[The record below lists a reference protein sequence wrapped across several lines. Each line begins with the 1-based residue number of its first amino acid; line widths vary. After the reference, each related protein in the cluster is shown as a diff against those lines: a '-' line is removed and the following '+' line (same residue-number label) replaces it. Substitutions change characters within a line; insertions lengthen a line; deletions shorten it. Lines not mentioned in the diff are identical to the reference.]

1 MKITCGTVKRKIG
14 ANELTIKTLFKTVG
28 SRDIVMGREIRLNSQ
43 DSKDSWKFIT
53 KEWSNEVSGWKI
65 TKRKHQG

>member
-1 MKITCGTVKRKIG
+1 MIKEEIILALKMVR
-14 ANELTIKTLFKTVG
+14 KTLFKTVG

-65 TKRKHQG
+65 TKRTRQG